1 MSAAHQQRMRRRLVA
16 LVLVVAGGVSACT
29 SPETGAVTG
38 GPAAT
43 SPETAAPP
51 RRAPPAI
58 AALPRPTRKPTPP
71 GEPSDAASTPPDT
84 PAIDPDH
91 VIGLK
96 EGDTEEWLGAP
107 TERKD
112 ASPATIWR
120 YVRQDCEVDIYFY
133 LDLQQRIMRALHYEV
148 RGNDSEQRSE
158 RCFQR
163 LVSERHERDGGTVAG
178 PAR

>member
-1 MSAAHQQRMRRRLVA
+1 MSAAYQQRLRRRLA
-16 LVLVVAGGVSACT
+16 AFILMAASGLSACAFPNLGAT
-29 SPETGAVTG
+29 SDKPS
-38 GPAAT
+38 AT
-43 SPETAAPP
+43 SPVTTGPFS
-51 RRAPPAI
+51 RAPPAT

-71 GEPSDAASTPPDT
+71 GEPSDAAPPRDT
-84 PAIDPDH
+84 PMIDPDR

-96 EGDTEEWLGAP
+96 EGDTEEWLGEP

-112 ASPATIWR
+112 APPATIWR
-120 YVRQDCEVDIYFY
+120 YVTQDCEVEIYFY

-158 RCFQR
+158 RCFQQ
-163 LVSERHERDGGTVAG
+163 LVSERHERDGGAVAN